1 MRDSP
6 ASTSRLPETR
16 RASLDVV
23 TGADV
28 TELGNVDVMPIVPN
42 VNKPHH
48 PLLVADVARYV
59 GEPVV
64 AILADDP
71 RTAIDALDL
80 VEAEWEPLPVVPS
93 VEAAL
98 EEGAQL
104 LHPEFGSNLS
114 FETEFG
120 SPPEEVD
127 AAFASAD
134 HVVSLRIESPRI
146 NPVTMEPR
154 AIAVEYL
161 PDQDRFL
168 IHPSHQQTFAA
179 RMSAQ
184 GVLGLP
190 ADKFDVLAQDVGGG
204 FGAKGTPYREEMLAI
219 YLAYKHKRS
228 VRWSA
233 TRSEDFLT
241 IMAGRDQ
248 IAYVEGAFRRDG
260 RLLAM
265 RTKNYGSVGA
275 YLYAVTTMIPTGAP
289 RMMTGAYDVKLARG
303 TAIGVFTN
311 RAPTGPYRGAGRPE
325 ATLVAERLIDTA
337 ARQMQLDPIAIR
349 RLNFIRPDAFP
360 YSTPTGNVYD
370 SGDYE
375 STLDHA
381 LDVANFE
388 ELRRRRDDDAS
399 ERRPVRHWPVH
410 VRRAR
415 RRRRLRVR
423 SRACRA

>member
-1 MRDSP
+1 MSP
-6 ASTSRLPETR
+6 AVADAPPSTWIGASLRRFEDRRLLIGAGQYVDDVELAGALSLAILHSPYAHARLTR
-16 RASLDVV
+16 LDVSAARNAPGVLDVV

-28 TELGNVDVMPIVPN
+28 TELGGVDVMPIVPN

-71 RTAIDALDL
+71 RTAIDTLEL
-80 VEAEWEPLPVVPS
+80 VEAEWEPLPVVAS

-104 LHPEFGSNLS
+104 LHAEFGSNLS

-146 NPVTMEPR
+146 NPVTMETR

-184 GVLGLP
+184 AVLGLP

-204 FGAKGTPYREEMLAI
+204 FGAKGTPYREEM
-219 YLAYKHKRS
+219 
-228 VRWSA
+228 
-233 TRSEDFLT
+233 
-241 IMAGRDQ
+241 
-248 IAYVEGAFRRDG
+248 
-260 RLLAM
+260 
-265 RTKNYGSVGA
+265 
-275 YLYAVTTMIPTGAP
+275 
-289 RMMTGAYDVKLARG
+289 
-303 TAIGVFTN
+303 
-311 RAPTGPYRGAGRPE
+311 
-325 ATLVAERLIDTA
+325 
-337 ARQMQLDPIAIR
+337 
-349 RLNFIRPDAFP
+349 
-360 YSTPTGNVYD
+360 
-370 SGDYE
+370 
-375 STLDHA
+375 
-381 LDVANFE
+381 
-388 ELRRRRDDDAS
+388 
-399 ERRPVRHWPVH
+399 
-410 VRRAR
+410 
-415 RRRRLRVR
+415 
-423 SRACRA
+423 